1 MNNDT
6 KQIFKCIGRRIQY
19 IQKLQ
24 DMTDEKLSSRTG
36 IPTNRIKQWHSG
48 EYDNIP
54 ATDMP
59 LLAKALSVDMDYLFS
74 YKIDETIELGYL
86 RYLISQL
93 PADMH
98 HTLSVLLLYYINQEI
113 TYHDFWDSVIDT
125 LGKDNEDYIKL
136 LKKELDEEESN

>member
-6 KQIFKCIGRRIQY
+6 KQIFNCIGKRIRY

-36 IPTNRIKQWHSG
+36 IPTNRIKQWRSG

-74 YKIDETIELGYL
+74 YKIDETNELGYL

-93 PADMH
+93 PTDMQQ
-98 HTLSVLLLYYINQEI
+98 TLSVLLLYHINQEI
-113 TYHDFWDSVIDT
+113 TYYDFWDSVIDT
-125 LGKDNEDYIKL
+125 LGKNNEDYIKL

>member
-1 MNNDT
+1 MSNNT

-24 DMTDEKLSSRTG
+24 DMTDEKLNSRTG

-74 YKIDETIELGYL
+74 YKIDETNELGYL

-93 PADMH
+93 PADMQQ
-98 HTLSVLLLYYINQEI
+98 TLSVLLLYYINQEI
-113 TYHDFWDSVIDT
+113 ANHDFWDSVLDT
-125 LGKDNEDYIKL
+125 LGKVNEDYIKL

>member
-1 MNNDT
+1 MSNNT
-6 KQIFKCIGRRIQY
+6 KQIFNCIGKLIRY

-24 DMTDEKLSSRTG
+24 YMTDEKLSSRTG
-36 IPTNRIKQWHSG
+36 IPTNRIKQWHNG

-74 YKIDETIELGYL
+74 YKIDETNELGYL

-98 HTLSVLLLYYINQEI
+98 HTLSALLLYY
-113 TYHDFWDSVIDT
+113 TFS
-125 LGKDNEDYIKL
+125 
-136 LKKELDEEESN
+136 

>member
-1 MNNDT
+1 MNKDT
-6 KQIFKCIGRRIQY
+6 KQIFNCIGKRIQY
-19 IQKLQ
+19 IQKMQ
-24 DMTDEKLSSRTG
+24 DMTDEKLSSRTE

-48 EYDNIP
+48 EYDNIL

-74 YKIDETIELGYL
+74 YKIDETNELGYL

-93 PADMH
+93 PADMQQ
-98 HTLSVLLLYYINQEI
+98 TLSVLLLYYINQEI
-113 TYHDFWDSVIDT
+113 ANHDFWDSVLDT